1 MTSRI
6 LDYARSQAGGLLEQI
21 QELTAIESP
30 SHDRDRVNEAVD
42 WMEKRLQAAGAA
54 TTRTPHSNAGDQLV
68 ARLGGG
74 SARTLLLGHL
84 DTVWDAGQLA
94 RMPLKVEAG
103 KAYGPGIFD
112 MKSGAVIVI
121 ELFRMAAN
129 AVCRPDSALVAFFSS
144 DEELGSLSSRPI
156 LEQIAPE
163 CNQVLVLEPCL
174 PGGRAKT
181 CRKGVGRYTLEIH
194 GKSAHAGVSP
204 EAGVSAVEEFAHQVF
219 ALREL
224 VKPFPGATLN
234 IGVVKAG
241 TRSNVVPEY
250 LNAEIDVRVGST
262 GDGEAI
268 DGRLKALAPR
278 LPGAA
283 LRVSGGINRPPLE
296 RTESVVRLFGAAAA
310 VAREQGWMLQEG
322 ATGGG
327 SDGSFTAALGIPT
340 LDGLGPDGNGAHALD
355 EHVLIEDLPRRLALV
370 AGLLERMSSVE

>member
-1 MTSRI
+1 MNDI
-6 LDYARSQAGGLLEQI
+6 QDYAQKHAGRLLEQI

-30 SHDRDRVNEAVD
+30 SHDRDRVNEAVA
-42 WMEKRLQAAGAA
+42 WMETRLQAAGAA
-54 TTRTPHSNAGDQLV
+54 TTRIPHSNAGDQLV

-74 SARTLLLGHL
+74 SDRTLLLGHL
-84 DTVWDAGQLA
+84 DTVWDVGQLA
-94 RMPLKVEAG
+94 RMPTKVEEG

-112 MKSGAVIVI
+112 MKSGAVIVLD
-121 ELFRMAAN
+121 LFRMAAG
-129 AVCRPDSALVAFFSS
+129 AVCRPAALVAFFSS
-144 DEELGSLSSRPI
+144 DEELGSPTSRPV
-156 LEQIAPE
+156 LEQIAGE

-181 CRKGVGRYTLEIH
+181 FRKGVSRYTLEIY

-204 EAGVSAVEEFAHQVF
+204 DAGVSAVEEFAHQVF

-224 VKPFPGATLN
+224 VKPFADATLN

-241 TRSNVVPEY
+241 TASNVVPEY
-250 LNAEIDVRVGST
+250 LNAEIDVRIASA

-296 RTESVVRLFGAAAA
+296 RTESVVRLFDAAAS
-310 VAREQGWMLQEG
+310 VAREQGWILQEG

-340 LDGLGPDGNGAHALD
+340 LDGLGPDGNGAHALN
-355 EHVLIEDLPRRLALV
+355 EHILIEDLPRRLALL
-370 AGLLERMSSVE
+370 AGLLEKFREW

>member
-1 MTSRI
+1 MPYFV
-6 LDYARSQAGGLLEQI
+6 LFYE
-21 QELTAIESP
+21 TA
-30 SHDRDRVNEAVD
+30 DNYV
-42 WMEKRLQAAGAA
+42 EKRAPYRGQHLELARAAHARGELLLAGALA
-54 TTRTPHSNAGDQLV
+54 DPADRAVLVFRTPD
-68 ARLGGG
+68 
-74 SARTLLLGHL
+74 
-84 DTVWDAGQLA
+84 
-94 RMPLKVEAG
+94 K
-103 KAYGPGIFD
+103 
-112 MKSGAVIVI
+112 
-121 ELFRMAAN
+121 
-129 AVCRPDSALVAFFSS
+129 
-144 DEELGSLSSRPI
+144 
-156 LEQIAPE
+156 
-163 CNQVLVLEPCL
+163 
-174 PGGRAKT
+174 
-181 CRKGVGRYTLEIH
+181 
-194 GKSAHAGVSP
+194 
-204 EAGVSAVEEFAHQVF
+204 SAVEEFAHQVF